1 MRFLRTKKL
10 HIATLFL
17 SAFIGGTAWMLVS
30 PAVLNATVSPRKFV
44 PPTQPDPT
52 ANLFGTADDF
62 LKPPPANYVQ
72 YDPASYLAPGGAP
85 GSPGSQP
92 TPTEQQKGAAEA
104 AAGNVKPDKAA
115 QMTCLGGATG
125 LSFSFNGCVA
135 QVMNLFMW
143 LSARTLWIAGV
154 LLNMTINYTLNLN
167 TLLERLPVVDIGW
180 KVLRDLANIVFI
192 FIALWC
198 GLSITLGIGDN
209 GKKAWGLLAQ
219 MVLVALFMNFSLVIT
234 KAVVDVS
241 NVAALHFYSLIVE
254 PGKEGDYDS
263 GLSESF
269 LYGLKLSTL
278 YNTSDRS
285 NENLGAHNM
294 IQSVNE
300 SGGGKDLSFTNII
313 LIGAFGSLFIIVTA
327 WVFFAAAIM
336 FIYRAVTLIM
346 LMILSP
352 LAFVGLI
359 LPGASSMAHQWWHK
373 LWSQSFFAPL
383 YLALAYVVVRTINA
397 EAFQQGLIGSASGK
411 ATGFA
416 AAITGTAFDNV
427 AVIFNFVILIG
438 LMVGCLVVAESL
450 GAKGSDMAMAGWKKI
465 KDTTLGGVKTVS
477 GAAARGII
485 KAPSAAIR
493 GAGAVA
499 SGQTAS
505 TVGKWMAST
514 KLLNNRVTGGR
525 GKIWGE
531 KLAGTGKRL
540 QESTWGKTASK
551 VGSMGSKATDV
562 RYWEERAGQS
572 RWGNTSL
579 GKALRAVTTGAVANM
594 KIGDESLEESH
605 QRGMKQ
611 ENALHNARLAT
622 EARKAK
628 GELDPLWHQ
637 QDHKRDEEEKAK
649 QGVHDAEEAVEGAK
663 LGLTPEQQK
672 KVREK
677 EKALAEAKAGT
688 PEYQQ
693 KVKEKEGEVEESEGR
708 LQKAQAARKLND
720 TAENQ
725 EKEKKAEED
734 LKAKNEALTKA
745 KVITP
750 EHDAKIKAAEEE
762 LNKAKTAG
770 LKQEQQDAITAAETN
785 VSNAKKK
792 LETAKAEKPNPAD
805 QRQLDNAKTGL
816 EKAQKEL
823 EKAQKDIEA
832 MEKALAAA
840 KASKDLVERASA
852 FTLENELKKAK
863 EDPSGLLK
871 TAENK
876 QKTAEGELEAAQG
889 GFNEREEQRANDVA
903 AAQTELTKAEQELE
917 TAKGPTEEQKEAGE
931 NWKAYQKAK
940 EASDANPNDDGLKKK
955 ADAAKGKLTD
965 EYKKLAEAADNLVRA
980 TKDLNEFKEK
990 NGKKIADLVGKRSR
1004 AYAQM
1009 SSPEFIEYAT
1019 KEDKMNLDF
1028 ECDPPGHYMAVKDD
1042 EHLTEYEKEVA
1053 THNYVHRMVTEAK
1066 RSEARSERFNEMI
1079 LKFQKTFGKNE
1090 RVMKQLEAVFDRA
1103 GLVEHIKELKRV
1115 IELAE
1120 ERKRNASRD

>member
-770 LKQEQQDAITAAETN
+770 LKQEQQDAITAAEAK
-785 VSNAKKK
+785 VLKAKKK
-792 LETAKAEKPNPAD
+792 LGEEKVKAEK
-805 QRQLDNAKTGL
+805 AKT
-816 EKAQKEL
+816 
-823 EKAQKDIEA
+823 D
-832 MEKALAAA
+832 
-840 KASKDLVERASA
+840 
-852 FTLENELKKAK
+852 
-863 EDPSGLLK
+863 
-871 TAENK
+871 
-876 QKTAEGELEAAQG
+876 
-889 GFNEREEQRANDVA
+889 EEQNVKKTQEDLNNARATPGVSPEVIATVEARAEDAKKGFDNHEVLRATSVA